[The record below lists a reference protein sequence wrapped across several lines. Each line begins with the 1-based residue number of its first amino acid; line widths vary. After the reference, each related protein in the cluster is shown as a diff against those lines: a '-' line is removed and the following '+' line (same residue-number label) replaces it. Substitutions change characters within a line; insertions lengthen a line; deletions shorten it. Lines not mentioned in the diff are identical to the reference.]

1 MKHVVKLKS
10 QILYFA
16 RLSLALSM
24 AVVRMGYSG
33 IIGIHINSAQHILFR
48 VKYTPIKYF
57 PYCYV
62 KYIIENLSTRLVMS
76 IY

>member
-16 RLSLALSM
+16 RFFLALSM
-24 AVVRMGYSG
+24 AVVRGGYSG
-33 IIGIHINSAQHILFR
+33 IFGIHINSPQYILLR
-48 VKYTPIKYF
+48 VKYTPTKYF

-62 KYIIENLSTRLVMS
+62 KYIIENLS
-76 IY
+76 I